1 MWVMGAHEI
10 AEYLG
15 VSRQRVTQ
23 LTNSA
28 HFPPAA
34 ATLAMGKV
42 WDGRDIERWAAERG
56 RPTKPATDG

>member
-10 AEYLG
+10 AVFLG

-28 HFPPAA
+28 HFPAPA

-42 WDGRDIERWAAERG
+42 WDGQDVERWARDRG
-56 RPTKPATDG
+56 RRV

>member
-23 LTNSA
+23 LTNSK
-28 HFPPAA
+28 HFPAPAT
-34 ATLAMGKV
+34 TLAMGKV
-42 WDGRDIERWAAERG
+42 WDGQEVEQWASERG
-56 RPTKPATDG
+56 RTPSDGR